1 MASSRGSHSAR
12 RWCLGWLSREGECP
26 LISGVLIPVFYIRSS
41 TITLQPPFTL
51 HFRRIDTSLH
61 LATPSPPFTS
71 IYRYFSLTSL
81 MITQSLFK
89 IPIMLHCSEMLRG
102 RVLDDTSVSEF
113 KCRLVGALLMKD
125 W

>member
-1 MASSRGSHSAR
+1 
-12 RWCLGWLSREGECP
+12 
-26 LISGVLIPVFYIRSS
+26 
-41 TITLQPPFTL
+41 
-51 HFRRIDTSLH
+51 
-61 LATPSPPFTS
+61 
-71 IYRYFSLTSL
+71 